1 MFFGFSAYVHLLIKI
16 LKISLVCLISISDI
30 HSEVFFHFSVYN
42 MIKIEFRITY
52 PLVSHFSIFIFT
64 YRFVMNSD
72 FFVKLFD
79 FIKQFFRNKFS
90 GIIFFYKTQTFI
102 KFYNPIIS
110 TIPYFRNRFFFER
123 LISICYIFF
132 YIFPVFRLLCKI
144 FLFYISSTFNKS
156 LYPFCRLIPV

>member
-1 MFFGFSAYVHLLIKI
+1 MFFGFSACFNLLIKI
-16 LKISLVCLISISDI
+16 GKISLICFITVSNI

-42 MIKIEFRITY
+42 MIKIEFGITCPFLCY
-52 PLVSHFSIFIFT
+52 LTIFIFT
-64 YRFVMNSD
+64 DSLIMNSD

-102 KFYNPIIS
+102 KFYNPIIA
-110 TIPYFRNRFFFER
+110 TTLCFRNRFCFER
-123 LISICYIFF
+123 LISIF
-132 YIFPVFRLLCKI
+132 YIFLYIFSIFRLLCKI

-156 LYPFCRLIPV
+156 LYPFCCLIPV